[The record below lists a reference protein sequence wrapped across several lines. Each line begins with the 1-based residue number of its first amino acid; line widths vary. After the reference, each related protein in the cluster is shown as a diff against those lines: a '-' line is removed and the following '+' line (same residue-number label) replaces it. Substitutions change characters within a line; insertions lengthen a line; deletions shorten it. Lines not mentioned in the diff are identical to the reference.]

1 MVKENKRALFKESKG
16 LAQKIF
22 KIVALLGLIYLF
34 LVSVELLGESFEALG
49 EGVARAFLETVS
61 NPILGL
67 FVGIFTTSIVQSS
80 SMTTSLV
87 VGLVAGGAFGTDP
100 DTAIK
105 LAIPIIMGANIGTS
119 VTGIIV
125 SLGHIS
131 RKDEFER
138 AFSASIVHDF
148 FNLLAVAT
156 IMPLQIGF
164 NFLGRL
170 AYAVEKIF
178 EGAGGLEMSDPL
190 GQIIDPLVNY
200 ILSMLSGIEWGGII
214 IALVLLFIS
223 LRYLVKTMRS
233 LMLTKIELFFDRYL
247 FKNTFTALSL
257 GILFT
262 AIVQSSSIT
271 TSLVIP
277 LAGAG
282 VLTVEQ
288 IYPYALGANV
298 GTTVTTLLAA
308 LATGNPISVTIAISH
323 LFFNI
328 VGISIWLPLKNIP
341 IAIARQ
347 FAKITK
353 KYPFFPFVY
362 IIVTFFLLPIFL
374 ILIVR

>member
-1 MVKENKRALFKESKG
+1 MVEQNKDRFFQKSKG
-16 LAQKIF
+16 LAGKVF
-22 KIVALLGLIYLF
+22 KIVALIGLIYLF
-34 LVSVELLGESFEALG
+34 LVSVELLGESFESLG
-49 EGVARAFLETVS
+49 EGVAKAFLETVS
-61 NPILGL
+61 NPMLGL
-67 FVGIFTTSIVQSS
+67 FVGIFTTSLVQSS

-100 DTAIK
+100 EIAIQ

-156 IMPLQIGF
+156 ILPLQIAF
-164 NFLGRL
+164 NLLGRI

-190 GQIIDPLVNY
+190 GRIIDPVVRY
-200 ILSMLSGIEWGGII
+200 ILSFLSDIEWVGII
-214 IALVLLFIS
+214 IALLLLFIS

-233 LMLTKIELFFDRYL
+233 LMLSKIELFFDRYL
-247 FKNTFTALSL
+247 FKNTITALSL
-257 GILFT
+257 GTLFT

-282 VLTVEQ
+282 VLTIQQ

-308 LATGNPISVTIAISH
+308 LATGNPVSVTIAISH
-323 LFFNI
+323 LFFNL
-328 VGISIWLPLKNIP
+328 VGISIWLPLKKIP
-341 IAIARQ
+341 ITLARK
-347 FAKITK
+347 FAEITK
-353 KYPFFPFVY
+353 KFQFFPFIY
-362 IIVTFFLLPIFL
+362 IIVTFFLIPLLL